1 MIYLYK
7 INNQK
12 MKRIIKDEDL
22 DVEYSAKDLSKELNV
37 SVRQIHYY
45 RENGQLGYEHRNR
58 CRFVYP
64 KEKVI
69 EFLCS
74 KWGYE
79 YEK

>member
-22 DVEYSAKDLSKELNV
+22 DIEYSAIGLSKELNV

-45 RENGQLGYEHRNR
+45 RENGQLGYENRNR

-64 KEKVI
+64 KKDVI